1 MQIGRSVPIVHTHN
15 SCSRM
20 RGPVRQPFCQGYE
33 YVSHLRLPAMAKPC
47 MSGKARRGTQK
58 KGRTAVHTP
67 GWYVIQVQTGREA
80 QAIHAIERVCAEAD
94 LLSDFD
100 EPLLTECF
108 TPYFRT
114 QHKFHGTWQ
123 YVEKRLLPGYV
134 IAVTMRPDERVWI
147 EEFTSKHD
155 RTIPMSFAYREGDT
169 LVVTQGPLKGRE
181 GIITRVNRKKS
192 LAFVELQVGG
202 KRVTTTVGLGIVP
215 KEES

>member
-47 MSGKARRGTQK
+47 MSSKARRGTQK

-134 IAVTMRPDERVWI
+134 IAVTMRPDELARSLRAVPAFARLLATGETFVPLRSDERVWI

-155 RTIPMSFAYREGDT
+155 RTIPMSFAYREGDA
-169 LVVTQGPLKGRE
+169 LVVVF
-181 GIITRVNRKKS
+181 VNVVI
-192 LAFVELQVGG
+192 A
-202 KRVTTTVGLGIVP
+202 GLGT
-215 KEES
+215 